1 MPRLCGTVTSYA
13 SILTMSQRKETDVVP
28 ADPTKWDEKSQRS
41 VAFEFVQE
49 YKDILYNCWHCTK
62 PYVFTAS
69 DQKYTYEV
77 KKANINQCRILCTD
91 CWRESLHIA
100 KELKV
105 CEEQWATSKA
115 QLRYD
120 KVFLAGW
127 LELLTRLELYVPYK
141 HDTARK
147 NMLRQLTADA

>member
-1 MPRLCGTVTSYA
+1 
-13 SILTMSQRKETDVVP
+13 MSRKKEPDVVP

-62 PYVFTAS
+62 PSVFTAS

-77 KKANINQCRILCTD
+77 KKANINQSRILCTD
-91 CWRESLHIA
+91 CWRESLRIA

-105 CEEQWATSKA
+105 CEDQWAASKA
-115 QLRYD
+115 QLRND
-120 KVFLAGW
+120 KVFLTGW
-127 LELLTRLELYVPYK
+127 LELLTRLESYVPYK

-147 NMLRQLTADA
+147 SMLRQLTADA